1 MQQRFCTCGFSV
13 WVEYRF
19 TPSNC
24 IAVFRSADRPHSANV
39 TRCPCC
45 GQRIHIDEL
54 R

>member
-13 WVEYRF
+13 WVEYRLSS
-19 TPSNC
+19 TGC
-24 IAVFRSADRPHSANV
+24 VTVFHAAGKPRAAKV

-45 GQRIHIDEL
+45 GRRIHIDEL